1 MWPEIGP
8 IRRDVGSSSPCRLAS
23 HGGAAGKSANVANAM
38 PARSATEATYRRK
51 RSAVDE
57 PEQPGDHVRR
67 QEVAHID
74 EPGRVVVPVHLRRPV
89 PEPILQPDRG
99 NRATE
104 EKGIRVE
111 LRPIPGREEQTVGVS
126 AQQVVDRE
134 HERERQPLEDH
145 AAQPAHEIGRRE
157 REETEHDPE
166 EQPLAS
172 HRYALSPHVRAER
185 GDVESRRD
193 PAHQPR

>member
-1 MWPEIGP
+1 MWAEIGP
-8 IRRDVGSSSPCRLAS
+8 IRRDVGSSSPVWLEPWR
-23 HGGAAGKSANVANAM
+23 GGGKERERGERH
-38 PARSATEATYRRK
+38 AREERDRGDVPPKSP
-51 RSAVDE
+51 AVDE
-57 PEQPGDHVRR
+57 PEHPGDHVRR
-67 QEVAHID
+67 QEVAHVH
-74 EPGRVVVPVHLRRPV
+74 EPGHVVVPVHLRRPV

-99 NRATE
+99 NGATE

-126 AQQVVDRE
+126 PQQVVDRE

-157 REETEHDPE
+157 REETEDDPE

-172 HRYALSPHVRAER
+172 HRYALAPHVRTER

-193 PAHQPR
+193 PADQPR